1 MHNVNP
7 DDGIAAILTSI
18 GMTMISL
25 AAVQEVTSIV
35 AGCVAIISGSFAI
48 RYYWL
53 KINEV
58 KASKKSK

>member
-1 MHNVNP
+1 MHNASP

-18 GMTMISL
+18 GMTVISL
-25 AAVQEVTSIV
+25 ATVQEVTSIL
-35 AGCVAIISGSFAI
+35 AGCVAIISGCFAI

-58 KASKKSK
+58 KTSKKSK

>member
-7 DDGIAAILTSI
+7 EDGIAAIITSI
-18 GMTMISL
+18 TMTALSL
-25 AAVQEVTSIV
+25 VAVQEMVSII

-53 KINEV
+53 KINEI
-58 KASKKSK
+58 KTGKKSK